1 MKSSPFLFTFVVALL
16 FVGRVHCQ
24 DEHDNHTDHEH
35 HQDKDDRLRH
45 SIAFL
50 VSHTHIT
57 KGIRNG
63 DTASISVPSFGLNY
77 NYRIAEKW
85 AIGLHTDIIIEEF
98 VVERSIFEGG
108 RLERELP
115 LATILAGTY
124 KIIEGLG
131 LVAGLGAEWEKN
143 ENFALIRLGTDY
155 GIHIPGPKME
165 VIIGLNYDIL
175 IDSYNS
181 LNFGIG
187 IAKLF

>member
-1 MKSSPFLFTFVVALL
+1 MKSYPFTITFILAFLFVCK
-16 FVGRVHCQ
+16 VHSQ
-24 DEHDNHTDHEH
+24 DEHEKHADHERL
-35 HQDKDDRLRH
+35 QDEVSMLRH

-63 DTASISVPSFGLNY
+63 DTESISVPSFGINY
-77 NYRIAEKW
+77 NYRLAEKW

-98 VVERSIFEGG
+98 VVERRIFEEG
-108 RLERELP
+108 RLERERP
-115 LATILAGTY
+115 VATILAGTY
-124 KIIEGLG
+124 KITEGLG
-131 LVAGLGAEWEKN
+131 LVAGFGAEWEKS

-155 GIHIPGPKME
+155 GFHIPGPGME

-175 IDSYNS
+175 VDSYNS
-181 LNFGIG
+181 VNFGIG